1 MLKKLSLLAVCVVL
15 MGLSGCLSSLTGGGK
30 TFTADKVQEQIVRGK
45 TTSAEVRD
53 MYGEPVKITPFKGGE
68 EWYYSEEPTRE
79 EKDDYRLA
87 NAAGGIAADYGAN
100 KAGSEVQKK
109 HGAVAGTATRSASGA
124 AGHAAV
130 DAAVPAD
137 GPKAKTLIITFNKQG
152 VVRSYRLK

>member
-1 MLKKLSLLAVCVVL
+1 MLKKLPLLAVCVVL

-30 TFTADKVQEQIVRGK
+30 TL
-45 TTSAEVRD
+45 
-53 MYGEPVKITPFKGGE
+53 
-68 EWYYSEEPTRE
+68 

-87 NAAGGIAADYGAN
+87 NAAGGLAADYGAN

-109 HGAVAGTATRSASGA
+109 HGAVAGTATKTASGA

-130 DAAVPAD
+130 DATVPAE
-137 GPKAKTLIITFNKQG
+137 GPKAKTLVITFNKQG